1 MMAGRWRAETRE
13 CVASQL
19 SPVTSMLST
28 LRSPLRN
35 KPSGRPS
42 PRFWRRPQPPGVT
55 PDMKRFPLLLVGV
68 FAAALGVAACAA
80 TRAGYETAPYEV
92 LRADGAFE
100 LRAYPELPLVTTG
113 NDGADG
119 SFMRLFRY
127 ISGAN
132 ATQEKIAMTTPVFM
146 VDDQMAFV
154 LPAEK
159 RDAPAPSSKDV
170 RLEKRP
176 ASRVAVLR
184 FSGRRSVEA
193 DDAALKKLRAWMA
206 QQGLKETG
214 KAFSASYDPPWTPGP
229 MRRNEVL
236 VPVGE

>member
-1 MMAGRWRAETRE
+1 
-13 CVASQL
+13 
-19 SPVTSMLST
+19 
-28 LRSPLRN
+28 
-35 KPSGRPS
+35 
-42 PRFWRRPQPPGVT
+42 
-55 PDMKRFPLLLVGV
+55 MKRLSSLLVAGL
-68 FAAALGVAACAA
+68 AITLGIGACAA

-92 LRADGAFE
+92 LRSEGSFE
-100 LRAYPELPLVTTG
+100 LRAYPELPLVTTR

-146 VDDQMAFV
+146 VDNRMAFV

-159 RDAPAPSSKDV
+159 SQAPAPAAKDV

-176 ASRVAVLR
+176 AGHVAVHR
-184 FSGRRSVEA
+184 FSGQRSA
-193 DDAALKKLRAWMA
+193 AGDAVALTQLRTWMA
-206 QQGLKETG
+206 QQGLEETG
-214 KAFSASYDPPWTPGP
+214 KPFSASYDPPWTPGP

-236 VPVGE
+236 VPVGK

>member
-1 MMAGRWRAETRE
+1 MKR
-13 CVASQL
+13 
-19 SPVTSMLST
+19 LST
-28 LRSPLRN
+28 L
-35 KPSGRPS
+35 
-42 PRFWRRPQPPGVT
+42 
-55 PDMKRFPLLLVGV
+55 LLAGL
-68 FAAALGVAACAA
+68 AIALGVAACAA

-92 LRADGAFE
+92 LRSEGAFE

-146 VDDQMAFV
+146 VDNRMAFV

-159 RDAPAPSSKDV
+159 SQAPAPASKDV

-176 ASRVAVLR
+176 AGHVAVHR
-184 FSGRRSVEA
+184 FSGQRSAEA
-193 DDAALKKLRAWMA
+193 DAAALVQLRAWMA
-206 QQGLKETG
+206 RQGLRETG

-236 VPVGE
+236 VPMAE

>member
-1 MMAGRWRAETRE
+1 M
-13 CVASQL
+13 
-19 SPVTSMLST
+19 
-28 LRSPLRN
+28 N
-35 KPSGRPS
+35 RPACLL
-42 PRFWRRPQPPGVT
+42 T
-55 PDMKRFPLLLVGV
+55 LLL
-68 FAAALGVAACAA
+68 ATALGIGACAA
-80 TRAGYETAPYEV
+80 TRAGYETAPYKV

-100 LRAYPELPLVTTG
+100 LRAYPELPLVTTR
-113 NDGADG
+113 NDGANG
-119 SFMRLFRY
+119 SFRRLFRY

-159 RDAPAPSSKDV
+159 REAPAPAAKDV

-176 ASRVAVLR
+176 ADRVAVHR
-184 FSGRRSVEA
+184 FSGQRSAEA
-193 DDAALKKLRAWMA
+193 DAAALSKLRTWMA

-214 KAFSASYDPPWTPGP
+214 KPFSASYDPPWTPGP
-229 MRRNEVL
+229 LRRNEVL

>member
-1 MMAGRWRAETRE
+1 
-13 CVASQL
+13 
-19 SPVTSMLST
+19 
-28 LRSPLRN
+28 
-35 KPSGRPS
+35 
-42 PRFWRRPQPPGVT
+42 
-55 PDMKRFPLLLVGV
+55 MKRFSILLTALIAVS
-68 FAAALGVAACAA
+68 LGVAACAA

-100 LRAYPELPLVTTG
+100 LRAYPELPLVTTRD
-113 NDGADG
+113 DGADG

-132 ATQEKIAMTTPVFM
+132 ASQEKIAMTTPVFM
-146 VDDQMAFV
+146 VDNRMAFV

-159 RDAPAPSSKDV
+159 REAPAPASKDV

-176 ASRVAVLR
+176 AGRVAVVR
-184 FSGRRSVEA
+184 FSGQRSAEA
-193 DDAALKKLRAWMA
+193 DADALSKLRAWMA

-214 KAFSASYDPPWTPGP
+214 KPFSASYDPPWTPGP

>member
-1 MMAGRWRAETRE
+1 
-13 CVASQL
+13 
-19 SPVTSMLST
+19 
-28 LRSPLRN
+28 
-35 KPSGRPS
+35 
-42 PRFWRRPQPPGVT
+42 
-55 PDMKRFPLLLVGV
+55 MKRFSMQLVGV
-68 FAAALGVAACAA
+68 LAIAVGVAACAA

-100 LRAYPELPLVTTG
+100 LRAYPELPLVSTRD
-113 NDGADG
+113 DGADG

-146 VDDQMAFV
+146 VDNRMAFV

-159 RDAPAPSSKDV
+159 REAPAPASKDV

-176 ASRVAVLR
+176 AGRVAVHR
-184 FSGRRSVEA
+184 FSGQRSAEA
-193 DDAALKKLRAWMA
+193 DAAALTKLRAWMA
-206 QQGLKETG
+206 QQSLKETG
-214 KAFSASYDPPWTPGP
+214 KPFTASYDPPWTPGP

-236 VPVGE
+236 VPLGD